1 MALAG
6 RRRADGQ
13 GPFWGGAV
21 GPNPTDRGKAGT
33 KKSLIVEAQGGPLG
47 AVIAGAN
54 VPDCKLLDH
63 TIEAIVI
70 DRPDVT
76 EGAPQHLCLDKGFD
90 NPSGRDAA
98 ERHGYTPH
106 IRRIGEEKRPC
117 DGAKGRRPRR
127 WVVERT
133 LAWLSKCRALLVR
146 YDKHEG
152 NYPGLIELA
161 CGLIWFRRLHRLK
174 PSKPHE
180 PPC

>member
-1 MALAG
+1 MATAEPLDTTWEVPDALWEIIEPILLEDAPPKRTG
-6 RRRADGQ
+6 
-13 GPFWGGAV
+13 
-21 GPNPTDRGKAGT
+21 RGKAGT

-98 ERHGYTPH
+98 ELHGYTPH
-106 IRRIGEEKRPC
+106 
-117 DGAKGRRPRR
+117 
-127 WVVERT
+127 
-133 LAWLSKCRALLVR
+133 
-146 YDKHEG
+146 
-152 NYPGLIELA
+152 
-161 CGLIWFRRLHRLK
+161 
-174 PSKPHE
+174 
-180 PPC
+180 